1 MEQRQDRA
9 VGMVSNRAAKR
20 RLRWL
25 RNGAA
30 PRDGSSISRAVDIC
44 SAGIR
49 DGTPRRHSQRD
60 PLAGD
65 ELRPDL
71 LNRADSGRGLCVGTH
86 L

>member
-9 VGMVSNRAAKR
+9 VGRVSNRAAKR

-25 RNGAA
+25 RNGTA

-49 DGTPRRHSQRD
+49 GWDSAAPFAARPVGGRRTATGS
-60 PLAGD
+60 A
-65 ELRPDL
+65 
-71 LNRADSGRGLCVGTH
+71 
-86 L
+86 